1 MVMNKEPLMYV
12 VDSRPYTPN
21 EHLPE
26 NDIIGFTP
34 PGDYQDGLLDEQN
47 LVD

>member
-1 MVMNKEPLMYV
+1 MNKEPLMYV